1 MVPAWQEGLYHW
13 DYGKDLEMGR
23 LGWIMQGG
31 PNEPDK
37 REVRRFQ
44 THRREGDVT
53 REAKTAAMQPEVEER
68 RRLPRVG
75 GDKKHTPN
83 PLSLRKMTS
92 PADAQLSAGKLI
104 SDFWPPALRQNTL
117 LSF

>member
-1 MVPAWQEGLYHW
+1 
-13 DYGKDLEMGR
+13 MGR

-53 REAKTAAMQPEVEER
+53 REAKTAAMQPQVEER
-68 RRLPRVG
+68 RWLPRAG
-75 GDKKHTPN
+75 SDKEHTPN

-92 PADAQLSAGKLI
+92 SADAWLSVKKLI
-104 SDFWPPALRQNTL
+104 SDFCLQH
-117 LSF
+117 